1 MIRGTR
7 VQIPARYLKN
17 HKTRMYD
24 TPNPFNKSL
33 NIIICFSHQ
42 KKRFPLS
49 EEQQMT
55 VERGD
60 LLGVHYPSGQSDGV
74 LSVNDLEAEPTTA
87 QNRAT
92 TGTLRYR

>member
-1 MIRGTR
+1 MSSKLTKDIRLAAIIHQTG
-7 VQIPARYLKN
+7 LN
-17 HKTRMYD
+17 HMLIS
-24 TPNPFNKSL
+24 F
-33 NIIICFSHQ
+33 FS
-42 KKRFPLS
+42 KRKRFSLS
-49 EEQQMT
+49 EDQQMT